1 VYNYVCKSI
10 DGNTT
15 RALRKRCT
23 DLLLFSGGV
32 FISFAQSHLE
42 LTIIVL
48 QQLFVIIVNMKNR
61 FDLNCI

>member
-1 VYNYVCKSI
+1 MDETCIIMCKNI

-15 RALRKRCT
+15 RYGRD

-32 FISFAQSHLE
+32 FIFLAQSHLE